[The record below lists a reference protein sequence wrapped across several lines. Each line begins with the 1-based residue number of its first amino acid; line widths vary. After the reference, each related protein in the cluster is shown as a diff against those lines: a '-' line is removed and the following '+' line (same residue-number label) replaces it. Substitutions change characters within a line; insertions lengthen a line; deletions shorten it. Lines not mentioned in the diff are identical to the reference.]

1 MIRSLALSLVL
12 FLSAFASRACAQ
24 NARDVLQLSRIAVSE
39 SGFDSEDDHRA
50 ILEVL
55 RDVARRMGGVPVSMA
70 AERYSSRVT
79 GAMPPLNL
87 RQAWIAELD
96 LEGSEPSFWPPNG
109 PPWAA
114 YRAKWLAVVSRSRR
128 LLVERGGPG
137 CGAHHWGD
145 AKDAERA
152 RRYRWIEV
160 NCGET
165 KNYFFRVPSDR
176 SRAAKISASDA
187 K

>member
-137 CGAHHWGD
+137 CGAENWGD
-145 AKDAERA
+145 RLHDRKRA
-152 RRYRWIEV
+152 ISYGWIEV
-160 NCGET
+160 DCGET
-165 KNYFFRVPSDR
+165 KNMFWQRNPNRRRVFAENATR
-176 SRAAKISASDA
+176 R
-187 K
+187 